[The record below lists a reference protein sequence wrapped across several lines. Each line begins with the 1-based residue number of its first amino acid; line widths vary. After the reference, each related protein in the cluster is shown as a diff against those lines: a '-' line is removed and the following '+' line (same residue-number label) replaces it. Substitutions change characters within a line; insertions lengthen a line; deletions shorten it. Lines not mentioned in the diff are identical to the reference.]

1 MNDSL
6 KQPPWS
12 DGIKT
17 ALGEDA
23 ESTRATDNQAFDD
36 EMAAAADEL
45 SADHHV
51 PMLTDVVQIPR
62 YQSADLPERL
72 DEVNWTQLSERVRDN
87 VMERLMRKSTQLL
100 EERMAD
106 TLQVII
112 ERATDNLNLELR
124 DALSSMIKEIV
135 AKAVDEELNRVH
147 TEITRRS
154 TP

>member
-1 MNDSL
+1 
-6 KQPPWS
+6 
-12 DGIKT
+12 
-17 ALGEDA
+17 
-23 ESTRATDNQAFDD
+23 
-36 EMAAAADEL
+36 
-45 SADHHV
+45 
-51 PMLTDVVQIPR
+51 MLTDVVQIPR
-62 YQSADLPERL
+62 YQSAELPERL
-72 DEVNWTQLSERVRDN
+72 DEVNWTALSERVRDN

-100 EERMAD
+100 EERMSD

-112 ERATDNLNLELR
+112 DRATDNLNLELR